1 MYLKS
6 KNLKCVDLS
15 EGFIEIGHDAFGG
28 GISLENITLQ
38 KSMQEVGEYAFDGC
52 PCEEA
57 IC

>member
-28 GISLENITLQ
+28 GYIFREHHSP
-38 KSMQEVGEYAFDGC
+38 KVHAGGW
-52 PCEEA
+52 
-57 IC
+57 